1 MALGILRSSS
11 KASTKLWRKGASAA
25 KAPAKAAKAAKA
37 GQFVIVMEHEH
48 GERIPL
54 TLADFDP
61 EQGTITL
68 VIQTVGK
75 TTR

>member
-1 MALGILRSSS
+1 MSNFEIVGREDYSDVTYQLEIRH
-11 KASTKLWRKGASAA
+11 
-25 KAPAKAAKAAKA
+25 PVMAKAAKA

-61 EQGTITL
+61 EPG
-68 VIQTVGK
+68 
-75 TTR
+75 RSRW